1 MLFYGGNQDTVYWLV
16 RMRAQ
21 ILLTLLLVSSVFA
34 TMPANAQGRAI
45 EFEVELSRYDWLSN
59 ETIPMDV
66 QLKECAIQYR
76 LYADLDACR

>member
-1 MLFYGGNQDTVYWLV
+1 
-16 RMRAQ
+16 MRAQ

-66 QLKECAIQYR
+66 QLKNAQFNTDYT
-76 LYADLDACR
+76 LDLDACR